1 MSTEQDIPKPP
12 FPPMLGLGI
21 ALYLASYALGV
32 VAWFAANPKLTDDQ
46 ESLLMGLSC
55 IALPMIAVEI
65 GSLIMACF
73 GRAWGAWVFAGVIG
87 LGLVVSIP
95 VYDMYPFGLFDA
107 LYVGA
112 AIGSAVCL
120 FSPSALKYYRW
131 SNAYRR
137 ERGGDSRTNPADLG

>member
-21 ALYLASYALGV
+21 ALYLASYPLGV
-32 VAWFAANPKLTDDQ
+32 VAWFVANPELTDDQ
-46 ESLLMGLSC
+46 ESLLFGLSC
-55 IALPMIAVEI
+55 IAMPLIAVEI

-73 GRAWGAWVFAGVIG
+73 GRAWAAWVFAGVIG
-87 LGLVVSIP
+87 LGLVASIP

-107 LYVGA
+107 LYFSA

-120 FSPSALKYYRW
+120 FAPSALKYYRW

-137 ERGGDSRTNPADLG
+137 ERAEHSRTQASEVG